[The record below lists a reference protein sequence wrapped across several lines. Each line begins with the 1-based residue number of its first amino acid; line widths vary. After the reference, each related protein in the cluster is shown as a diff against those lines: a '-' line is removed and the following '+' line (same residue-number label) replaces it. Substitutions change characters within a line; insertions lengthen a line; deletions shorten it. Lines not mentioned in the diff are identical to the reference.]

1 MDEFRDL
8 GDDVF
13 GDDWDDEGEEAEE
26 EEEVAPIPIRGRSV
40 NKVLPKPAPPP
51 PRPPARPAAKSKPSP
66 IVKASSR
73 ELLIH
78 PWSAACVNVLD
89 KTFHLKRFRP
99 NQLEAINGTLSGKDV
114 FVLMPTGGGKSLC
127 YQLPSQV
134 SSGKTSG
141 VTIVVSPL
149 ISLINDQVAHLE
161 KLCINAIP
169 FTSDLPAQDKKRAIQ
184 ILNGGPSGNDSIDG
198 WIVYV
203 TPEMLSKSTG
213 FQSLLR
219 QIYRK
224 GKLARFVID
233 EAHCVS
239 SVCAFRSISS
249 SAIQL
254 TLIVSPS

>member
-1 MDEFRDL
+1 MK
-8 GDDVF
+8 
-13 GDDWDDEGEEAEE
+13 AKT
-26 EEEVAPIPIRGRSV
+26 VAIG
-40 NKVLPKPAPPP
+40 KTT
-51 PRPPARPAAKSKPSP
+51 
-66 IVKASSR
+66 SR

-78 PWSAACVNVLD
+78 PWSPDCVNVLD
-89 KTFHLKRFRP
+89 KTFRLKRFRP

-149 ISLINDQVAHLE
+149 ISLINDQVDHLT
-161 KLCINAIP
+161 KLRISAIP
-169 FTSDLPAQDKKRAIQ
+169 FTSDLPAQDKKRALQ
-184 ILNGGPSGNDSIDG
+184 VLNGGPSGNDSVDG

-203 TPEMLSKSTG
+203 TPEMLNKSAG

-219 QIYRK
+219 QIYRR

-239 SVCAFRSISS
+239 SVRLLLTILALILASTLTSDEFPSGVTTCVAFAWSTKHASSADARHSS
-249 SAIQL
+249 SPL
-254 TLIVSPS
+254 SLSSVPPRLYVHLLSM